1 MELNNNTHHNKSV
14 LEASQHM
21 ALSCSV
27 FRRISKM
34 KNLDL
39 SSLKCAYWHLTAFH
53 CSLCLARNT
62 VRNCPNAER
71 NGRGP
76 EKKSVFDFCKHELC
90 LVWPYVSL
98 KNRQRKI
105 KGYFFIWEKI
115 GEKVSFSPRK
125 IPIYRFFLLDV
136 SFVFMLKTVIIS
148 SLLYL
153 WKAILTLDCISKVN
167 RSRKD
172 LIKKL
177 KLGKDLWFKK
187 NMENVII
194 NPWYYI

>member
-53 CSLCLARNT
+53 CSPCLARNT

-76 EKKSVFDFCKHELC
+76 KKKSVFDFCKHELC

-115 GEKVSFSPRK
+115 GEKSQLFPPQNTNLQVFLVRC
-125 IPIYRFFLLDV
+125 FFCFYVED
-136 SFVFMLKTVIIS
+136 S
-148 SLLYL
+148 
-153 WKAILTLDCISKVN
+153 DN
-167 RSRKD
+167 
-172 LIKKL
+172 
-177 KLGKDLWFKK
+177 
-187 NMENVII
+187 
-194 NPWYYI
+194 